1 MTKRMMT
8 LKPTTL
14 ALLVA
19 LSLSLGGCIDLAP
32 FYTRPAAPVP
42 ASVGNAQSDQKAFT
56 DLPWQSL
63 ISDAKLRQVIDL
75 SLKNNRD
82 LRVAALTIERS
93 RAQYQ
98 VQRADLFPTVAAT
111 LSETASKGLSNVG
124 NVGAATTGT
133 TGTVAASNNQSGNV
147 SHIYRATVGF
157 SAYEIDLFSRI
168 RNLNQQ
174 ALQTFYANE
183 ENRRSTQISLVAE
196 VATAWLTLAADKKR
210 LAIAQQT
217 LQSQQATYDINQK
230 MFELGVTNALTLKQL
245 QTSVDAARV
254 AVATYTLQIKQDIN
268 ALNLLAGSMVPDSLH
283 PSANLASVVA
293 QPLPAG
299 ISSELLQQRPDVLA
313 AEHQLQAAN
322 ANIGALR
329 AAFFPAITLTTSYGS
344 ASNELSGLFAKNSSI
359 WSFVPQISLPIF
371 NAGRNRANLTA
382 GEQNRDILLAQ
393 YEKTIQTAFR
403 EVADVLAQREGLQS
417 QLEAQQSLTDA
428 ASAAFQLA
436 DARFKNGVDSY
447 LVVLDA
453 QRTLYTA
460 QQLLVTLQLSDA
472 ASQLTLYKVMGGGW
486 H

>member
-14 ALLVA
+14 ALSVA
-19 LSLSLGGCIDLAP
+19 LSLSLGGCIDLTP

-42 ASVGNAQSDQKAFT
+42 ANVGNAQSDQKAFT

-63 ISDAKLRQVIDL
+63 ISDDKLRQVIDL

-230 MFELGVTNALTLKQL
+230 MFELGVANALTLKQL

-268 ALNLLAGSMVPDSLH
+268 ALNLLAGSIVPDSLH
-283 PSANLASVVA
+283 PSATLGSVVA

-299 ISSELLQQRPDVLA
+299 ISSERLQQRPDVLA

-403 EVADVLAQREGLQS
+403 EVADALAQREGLQS

-460 QQLLVTLQLSDA
+460 QQSLVTLQLSDA